1 MADNLITTNIT
12 ANADFTSLRTQ
23 LAATTAQ
30 LLKLQEVTAGT
41 NAKLANQIAVMNKSF
56 ASTLTSTG
64 QFSQHFVSLTSDVEK
79 FGRNLDRGQLKLN
92 NYFKTWQGHTR
103 KTSNLVREL
112 AKQQVMMENAI
123 IQPIGKNAQGLM
135 QYNVMVAKGLDEVK
149 NRTAIAR
156 QELAIMNKVMLDG
169 SNQLINWGK
178 NTQWAGR
185 QLTVGLTVPLAAFGM
200 AAQKAFREADQELVR
215 LTKVYGGLS
224 AVSATELAKVRK
236 DVSATAREIAGSYGI
251 AYKDTIALAADLAAT
266 GQQGNALL
274 ESTRQTSRLA
284 VLGEVDRQEA
294 MKATLAI
301 QNAFKQNTDELTQSI
316 DFLNAVENQTST
328 SLADLVEAIP
338 KAGPVVK
345 SLGGDVKDLALY
357 LTAMKEGGVNASEGA
372 NAIKSAM
379 ASLINPTK
387 VAREM
392 FSGFGIDIAGI
403 VTSNAGDLTGTII
416 ALQKSLDSLDP
427 LSKSRAI
434 EQLFGKFQFARMSAL
449 FENLG
454 KEGSQ
459 TLQVLDLMKAS
470 TQDLAAISDRELKMM
485 TESASGKYRRALE
498 SVKADLA
505 IIGESFLKINTFILN
520 VIDGIVKF
528 VGKLPGPIKSIL
540 TFLGG
545 LTAVAGPL
553 IMLTGVLANFFGYI
567 VKGMF
572 SLKQFFK
579 GGDQFKLLTPEII
592 AADAAAKAVG
602 ETFYS
607 DAKAAKVFEDAV
619 LALSRSFD
627 ILQTK
632 AALAT
637 QATHSS
643 VSMSTMSGNPVTTGA
658 GFDRSV
664 DKNSPYLGK
673 PYSRDMSHTI
683 PSGQEQL
690 GTIFGVVPGTGPVN
704 RKISNNPQM
713 YMEGDL
719 PRVPGVTSVN
729 SVSTGIVANEAAKW
743 HAMTAAIAMQSKEE
757 LALLKQEVAA
767 TGTITTQLS
776 SSYSAMLPPMVELT
790 SLAAAEGAAIVQQL
804 QAGKITVDQARAK
817 IIALNQTVEAMMAET
832 SQMVASSMGR
842 TIALTTVPL
851 TMQPTVDP
859 ITGKSNMKEMFHKG
873 STATL
878 VDKIA
883 RALGVRTS
891 GGGYSTET
899 TKPIIRKNE
908 GGLVYDPSRH
918 GSVVPGPANVDY
930 DMIPAKLPEGSYIL
944 NQEASRKNPNLV
956 NMAKNKYSGGGKV
969 VDAIL
974 TPRETYFDPEFTAAN
989 KPMLDRANSG
999 SRIEFNSGGFLGGM
1013 VKSGIRNYGK
1023 MQDMFSGRNSGVS
1036 ELDKTTA
1043 YIQSLRENKYQDN
1056 IVPNLIQND
1065 AASIL
1070 QFSKDPTMT
1079 PAKAVAIAENAV
1091 RASLESHKEYVRTGK
1106 GLTYTESQRKF
1117 MHDNFPELVVTR
1129 PDGMT
1134 DKQWKDHRRGKSP
1147 ADPVVRKQI
1156 FNVLKKKFPGTQIHY
1171 NLDRAHI
1178 ERMFGPTAGRGYF
1191 GEAAHDPFNRY
1202 GNDLQ
1207 RRGIVD
1213 DFVPLTN
1220 QEAFARSEQLAKAL
1234 GFIDADDYMRHVPI
1248 IEKWI
1253 TTGKWNGKGP
1263 IPENLVRA
1271 LGGDMKVFKAS
1282 GITSKPKTSRQPRTM
1297 MFRGRRVKLANSGGM
1312 IGGMV
1317 SQGKHAYGDPAAR
1330 LKAFAEMQQ
1339 ARRTAEHQ
1347 KNLER
1352 YPWIK
1357 PQIDAYRASQK
1368 GHFLGMPRGIKA
1380 VEEQRKARL
1389 TMEEINSSLMTG
1401 RFADIDPTDFGMLVS
1416 PTTGKS
1422 FPVPGIG
1429 GLYKKPDGNMV
1440 FVKPVMSET
1449 EALAE
1454 QRATIIAREAHGLN
1468 APRQEIRTMIDPT
1481 DPTGKRKLI
1490 VLESPFDEA
1499 FANSS
1504 GTFTQA
1510 EYFKQLVAAN
1520 LRGDRDLSPSNLYGS
1535 TLADVGT
1542 AGVFKMASSAQGMRT
1557 YSSDMPSMS
1566 DQARI
1571 NLLGVKGGAKK
1582 FFAESTLAIPKGMK
1596 AKDYHQTMIDEIDDV
1611 LPKLEKTISEF
1622 NLSVDERQYYEAMI
1636 DRLKAGR
1643 LVNWEEFHGIHSA
1656 VKTSAPKALTPA
1668 ALLKL
1673 KTESELRMRQRGHAA
1688 RLSDNAFKNNA
1699 NGFNMGGMVQARAM
1713 GGPVN
1718 SGQPYLVGE
1727 KGPELF
1733 VPKNN
1738 GGIVS
1743 NYALGGM
1750 VRSNKSGYGKYSA
1763 FRSKVRGNSSLRG
1776 APQVDANGVAIAP
1789 DQNSVMATSM
1799 AGMAMM
1805 MGGTMA
1811 PGIAGQGMQ
1820 LAGMAMQMAPILQM
1834 IGPMVKGMG
1843 TFSGIWAKIGI
1854 FLPKLL
1860 IVLRAG
1866 LAALMGP
1873 IGLVSIALAGVFMLW
1888 KRNRDEQA
1896 QNRKEEILSNGI
1908 TKKGAQ
1914 EAGIKYN
1921 NISNSIKDVN
1931 AQLELTRAK
1940 GKAAFEN
1947 LNSAGVQGLSLTIAE
1962 LKKAIK
1968 EAKASQKE
1976 LVEGFTN
1983 AGSGSASTAEKQKI
1997 VNEMATNLKAQF
2009 VAAGMSAQQA
2019 TNKIFAI
2026 IKASKNADM
2035 AFNAISSKGFGEIID
2050 KTTAATAMVEK
2061 LNKKMAETK
2070 LVSAAGGG
2078 YTAESS
2084 FKGEA
2089 LGNALS
2095 NTTAA
2100 IDANMKALVGTKDAM
2115 ENVIDEATA
2124 YKMTIDD
2131 INSKTGATTTLT
2143 KAQIESLKE
2152 THPAL
2157 EEILNTTD
2165 TTASAFAK
2173 WRIILS
2179 GVTAD
2184 LKHIT
2189 AEEAI
2194 AIAQFEEG
2202 LTSAIEAQEKTGVG
2216 VLGRSETIIKKL
2228 QLSIGKGL
2236 IAQQKAH
2243 NQAMTNIEDE
2253 IKALDKKIKK
2263 IQEAADA
2270 KIKAIEDEQ
2279 KANDFNSNMQQLQI
2293 ENQDAL
2299 AKGDMAGAALTQIKI
2314 KQLVDQRQKEMAI
2327 NAIREKE
2334 KKDVDALNKQKE
2346 SLSAKAEA
2354 SAKRLAALQ
2363 EAAAK
2368 SQIRLD
2374 KIKAYQMEYENI
2386 LRDRANISL
2395 MSEGKEKDEA
2405 LKSWRG
2411 NLGALG
2417 QNLSKDATGKDSVL
2431 SGMLKDI
2438 FQGSMI
2444 GSKGESLAGK
2454 MSTTYNGRPVTA
2466 YVPGI
2471 ADAKAEGQAA
2481 SISMAAANAIKGG
2494 ATLKDIMLAV
2504 RGQGKDGGWSPE
2516 NAIPV
2521 DANQDKYKT
2530 RDNGI
2535 LTDAA
2540 KLMIAK
2546 ELGLQVNQYFKYKAS
2561 KNSPEYTY
2569 KVKNPNSGS
2578 EIIRQAEGGII
2589 NGPGT
2594 GTSDSIP
2601 AYLSNGEYVVKSSA
2615 VSQYGVPFF
2624 DAVNAQK
2631 FAGGGAASKMQPGDK
2646 WDNRST
2652 TQSIGKFL
2660 LGSIGPTSML
2670 LSMMP
2675 KGTKDKILSAMW
2687 SMVGKPFEEI
2697 AAGSPTKG
2705 DWLNAALSVAPFATL
2720 PKIISSIKNIKMA
2733 KEFVHYAHSP
2743 IKSLQPS
2750 IGKITPGMAQYGPGT
2765 YGSSTSKFMGDTFG
2779 SEAHKLSLSPMAWL
2793 KTALGKGVITDDLL
2807 GKEAIAFA
2815 KKTGQQIPHNITDD
2829 FAKFLSSKGYSG
2841 YKTGDILT
2849 NWKVGYPGY
2858 GLTNSLGKVPFSNIM
2873 PTAAKSLDGPPGLVL
2888 SNGGYIPKFHDGI
2901 NNVPA
2906 DMLAQ
2911 LQKNEAII
2919 PANMNPFN
2927 PNANN
2932 ATMGTVY
2939 NVNIELNGTS
2949 VTVDDVMNKFDQRM
2963 RNVNAT
2969 MGRVI
2974 TNRNV

>member
-1 MADNLITTNIT
+1 
-12 ANADFTSLRTQ
+12 
-23 LAATTAQ
+23 
-30 LLKLQEVTAGT
+30 
-41 NAKLANQIAVMNKSF
+41 MNRSF
-56 ASTLTSTG
+56 VDTMRSTG
-64 QFSQHFVSLTSDVEK
+64 QFSSHFVTLSSDVDK
-79 FGRNLDRGQLKLN
+79 FGKNLDAGRMKLGQ
-92 NYFKTWQGHTR
+92 YFNTWQSHAKGTTNIV
-103 KTSNLVREL
+103 KEL
-112 AKQQVMMENAI
+112 AKQQVMLQNAVV
-123 IQPIGKNAQGLM
+123 QPLGKNAQGLM
-135 QYNVMVAKGLDEVK
+135 QYNVMVARGLDENK
-149 NRTAIAR
+149 NKLQLLR
-156 QELAIMNKVMLDG
+156 QEQAIMNKVMQDG

-185 QLTVGLTVPLAAFGM
+185 QLTVGLTVPIAAFG
-200 AAQKAFREADQELVR
+200 AAASKAFRDADAELIR
-215 LTKVYGGLS
+215 LQKVYGGLTAS
-224 AVSATELAKVRK
+224 TTAELEKVRR
-236 DVSATAREIAGSYGI
+236 DVTGI
-251 AYKDTIALAADLAAT
+251 AKEMASAYGVSFKDTIALAADLAAT
-266 GQQGNALL
+266 GKQGADLMKATQ
-274 ESTRQTSRLA
+274 ETTRLA
-284 VLGEVDRQEA
+284 VLGEVDRQDA

-301 QNAFKQNTDELTQSI
+301 QNAFKQNTQELTESI
-316 DFLNAVENQTST
+316 NFLNAVENQTST
-328 SLADLVEAIP
+328 SLADLTEAIP
-338 KAGPVVK
+338 KAGPVIK
-345 SLGGDVKDLALY
+345 SLGGDVQDLALY

-392 FSGFGIDIAGI
+392 FAGFGIDIAGI
-403 VTSNAGDLTGTII
+403 VTSNAGDLTGTIV

-427 LSKSRAI
+427 LSKSKAI

-470 TQDLAAISDRELKMM
+470 TQELAAISDRELKMM

-505 IIGESFLKINTFILN
+505 VIGESFLKINTFILN

-540 TFLGG
+540 TFVGG

-579 GGDQFKLLTPEII
+579 GGEQFKLLTPELV

-602 ETFYS
+602 ESFYS

-632 AALAT
+632 AAMAT

-643 VSMSTMSGNPVTTGA
+643 VNVSTMAGNAVTSGA
-658 GFDRSV
+658 GFDRVV
-664 DKNSPYLGK
+664 DKDSPYLGK

-713 YMEGDL
+713 YMDGDL

-729 SVSTGIVANEAAKW
+729 SVSTGIVASEAAKW
-743 HAMTAAIAMQSKEE
+743 HSMTAAIAMQSKEE

-767 TGTITTQLS
+767 TGTVTAELS
-776 SSYSAMLPPMVELT
+776 ASYSAMLPPMVELT
-790 SLAAAEGAAIVQQL
+790 SMAAAEGGAIVAEL
-804 QAGKITVDQARAK
+804 KAGKITVDQARAK
-817 IIALNQTVEAMMAET
+817 IIALNQQVEAMMAET

-842 TIALTTVPL
+842 TINLTTVPL
-851 TMQPTVDP
+851 TSQPTVDP

-873 STATL
+873 TTKNL

-883 RALGVRTS
+883 RSLGVRTS

-899 TKPIIRKNE
+899 TKPIIRRNE
-908 GGLVYDPSRH
+908 GGMVYDPSKH

-944 NQEASRKNPNLV
+944 NQEASRKNPSLV
-956 NMAKNKYSGGGKV
+956 NMAKNKYAGGGKV

-1013 VKSGIRNYGK
+1013 VRSGIRNYGK
-1023 MQDMFSGRNSGVS
+1023 MQDMFPAQASGSYELNKTSEYLDFLTSNS
-1036 ELDKTTA
+1036 
-1043 YIQSLRENKYQDN
+1043 YQDD

-1065 AASIL
+1065 AAAIL
-1070 QFSKDPTMT
+1070 NNSKDMNMT
-1079 PAKAVAIAENAV
+1079 PTQAVDIAEKAVKASIEN
-1091 RASLESHKEYVRTGK
+1091 HKEYLRTGK
-1106 GLTYTESQRKF
+1106 GMTYLESQRKF
-1117 MHDNFPELVVTR
+1117 MHDNFPELVITR
-1129 PDGMT
+1129 PNGMN
-1134 DKQWKDHRRGKSP
+1134 DVDWNKEKKKKSGGN
-1147 ADPVVRKQI
+1147 ATIRKSI
-1156 FNVLKKKFPGTQIHY
+1156 LSVLKKRYPGSTIYHDR
-1171 NLDRAHI
+1171 DRAHI
-1178 ERMFGPTAGRGYF
+1178 ERGTGNIAARGYF
-1191 GEAAHDPFNRY
+1191 GEAAHDPFNRF
-1202 GNDLQ
+1202 GNRLHL
-1207 RRGIVD
+1207 RGIID
-1213 DFVPLTN
+1213 DTVPLTRD
-1220 QEAFARSEQLAKAL
+1220 EALARAHKLSVAL
-1234 GFIDADDYMRHVPI
+1234 GFKDVDDYRAHVPV
-1248 IEKWI
+1248 IEKWLK
-1253 TTGKWNGKGP
+1253 TGKWNGRGP

-1271 LGGDMKVFKAS
+1271 LGGDMKVFRNS
-1282 GITSKPKTSRQPRTM
+1282 GTPSKSKTQRQPRTIM
-1297 MFRGRRVKLANSGGM
+1297 IRGRKLQLANDGGM

-1317 SQGKHAYGDPAAR
+1317 SQGKYAYGDPAAAAR
-1330 LKAFAEMQQ
+1330 LKAFADAQQ
-1339 ARRTAEHQ
+1339 VRRTAQHQ

-1352 YPWIK
+1352 FPWIK
-1357 PQIDAYRASQK
+1357 PQIDAYRASKK

-1389 TMEEINSSLMTG
+1389 AMEEINSSVMTS
-1401 RFADIDPTDFGMLVS
+1401 RFADTDPTDFGMLVS
-1416 PTTGKS
+1416 PTTGRS
-1422 FPVPGIG
+1422 FPVSGIG
-1429 GLYKKPDGNMV
+1429 GLYKKPDGSMV
-1440 FVKPVMSET
+1440 FVKPVMDET
-1449 EALAE
+1449 AALAE

-1468 APRQEIRTMIDPT
+1468 APRQEIKTMIDPT

-1499 FANSS
+1499 FAKSS
-1504 GTFTQA
+1504 GTFTQS

-1520 LRGDRDLSPSNLYGS
+1520 LRGDKDLSASNLYGS

-1542 AGVFKMASSAQGMRT
+1542 AGVFKMASGKRSYA
-1557 YSSDMPSMS
+1557 SDMPSMS

-1582 FFAESTLAIPKGMK
+1582 FFAESTLNIPKGMK
-1596 AKDYHQTMIDEIDDV
+1596 AKDYHEAMIAEIDSV
-1611 LPKLEKTISEF
+1611 LPKLEKTIAQF
-1622 NLSVDERQYYEAMI
+1622 DLSIDERQYYRAMI

-1643 LVNWEEFHGIHSA
+1643 NVNWEEFHGIHSA
-1656 VKTSAPKALTPA
+1656 VKTSATKALSPA

-1688 RLSDNAFKNNA
+1688 SLSDNAFKNDA

-1750 VRSNKSGYGKYSA
+1750 VRSNKSGYGKFA
-1763 FRSKVRGNSSLRG
+1763 NFRTSVKNDGLRSTVRGTGTLRT
-1776 APQVDANGVAIAP
+1776 PKLDAEGNVIAP
-1789 DQNSVMATSM
+1789 DPNSGMAGSM
-1799 AGMAMM
+1799 AGMALM
-1805 MGGTMA
+1805 MGGQQVGGTV
-1811 PGIAGQGMQ
+1811 GSGMGF
-1820 LAGMAMQMAPILQM
+1820 AGMAMQMAPLL
-1834 IGPMVKGMG
+1834 PMLTKARTSIAGMG
-1843 TFSGIWAKIGI
+1843 GALKALGSLGPKI
-1854 FLPKLL
+1854 L
-1860 IVLRAG
+1860 IGLRAG
-1866 LAALMGP
+1866 IAALMGP
-1873 IGLVSIALAGVFMLW
+1873 IGLVSIALGGLFMLW

-1914 EAGIKYN
+1914 EAGIRYN
-1921 NISNSIKDVN
+1921 NMSNSIADVN

-1976 LVEGFTN
+1976 LVEGFSN
-1983 AGSGSASTAEKQKI
+1983 AGSGSASTQEKQKI

-2050 KTTAATAMVEK
+2050 KTTAATSMVEK

-2070 LVSAAGGG
+2070 LVQASGGG
-2078 YTAESS
+2078 YKAESS

-2095 NTTAA
+2095 NTTSA

-2115 ENVIDEATA
+2115 GNVIDEATA

-2131 INSKTGATTTLT
+2131 INSKTGSTTTLT
-2143 KAQIESLKE
+2143 KEQIESLKE

-2157 EEILNTTD
+2157 QEILNTTD

-2173 WRIILS
+2173 WRIVLS
-2179 GVTAD
+2179 GVRVD
-2184 LKHIT
+2184 LKNIT

-2202 LTSAIEAQEKTGVG
+2202 LNSAIEAQEKTGAG
-2216 VLGRSETIIKKL
+2216 VLGKSQTIINKL
-2228 QLSIGKGL
+2228 QLQIGKGL
-2236 IAQQKAH
+2236 AAQQKAH
-2243 NQAMTNIEDE
+2243 NQAMGNIEDE
-2253 IKALDKKIKK
+2253 IKAIDKKIKK
-2263 IQEAADA
+2263 IQEEADA

-2279 KANDFNSNMQQLQI
+2279 KANDFNANMQQLQI

-2314 KQLVDQRQKEMAI
+2314 RQLADQRQKELAI

-2334 KKDVDALNKQKE
+2334 AKDIDALNKKKE
-2346 SLSAKAEA
+2346 GLAAKAEA

-2368 SQIRLD
+2368 TQIRLD
-2374 KIKAYQMEYENI
+2374 KIKTYQLEYENI
-2386 LRDRANISL
+2386 LKEKANINL
-2395 MSEGKEKDEA
+2395 MAEGKEKEEA
-2405 LKSWRG
+2405 IKAFRG
-2411 NLGALG
+2411 NLGSLG
-2417 QNLSKDATGKDSVL
+2417 QNLSKDATGKDSAL
-2431 SGMLKDI
+2431 AGMVKDI
-2438 FQGSMI
+2438 FQGVMI
-2444 GSKGESLAGK
+2444 GSKGESLAG
-2454 MSTTYNGRPVTA
+2454 TTTRNYVGRRMVES

-2471 ADAKAEGQAA
+2471 ADAKVGT
-2481 SISMAAANAIKGG
+2481 AANDISLKAAESIKGG
-2494 ATLKDIMLAV
+2494 ATLQDIVIAVQGGHKTPGTALRIKTDLNKYAVETSGSGKGYLTDSAESAIIADHGLAKGEYFEYNGYRYRLDSDTNAV
-2504 RGQGKDGGWSPE
+2504 RGKKLASGGPVFGAG
-2516 NAIPV
+2516 NA
-2521 DANQDKYKT
+2521 
-2530 RDNGI
+2530 
-2535 LTDAA
+2535 
-2540 KLMIAK
+2540 
-2546 ELGLQVNQYFKYKAS
+2546 
-2561 KNSPEYTY
+2561 
-2569 KVKNPNSGS
+2569 
-2578 EIIRQAEGGII
+2578 
-2589 NGPGT
+2589 
-2594 GTSDSIP
+2594 TSDSIP
-2601 AYLSNGEYVVKSSA
+2601 AMLSNGEYVINAKSAS
-2615 VSQYGVPFF
+2615 SYGYQNL
-2624 DAVNAQK
+2624 DSINRMAQ
-2631 FAGGGAASKMQPGDK
+2631 GG
-2646 WDNRST
+2646 
-2652 TQSIGKFL
+2652 L
-2660 LGSIGPTSML
+2660 
-2670 LSMMP
+2670 
-2675 KGTKDKILSAMW
+2675 AMRY
-2687 SMVGKPFEEI
+2687 
-2697 AAGSPTKG
+2697 
-2705 DWLNAALSVAPFATL
+2705 D
-2720 PKIISSIKNIKMA
+2720 ISSGSKIK
-2733 KEFVHYAHSP
+2733 
-2743 IKSLQPS
+2743 
-2750 IGKITPGMAQYGPGT
+2750 
-2765 YGSSTSKFMGDTFG
+2765 
-2779 SEAHKLSLSPMAWL
+2779 
-2793 KTALGKGVITDDLL
+2793 
-2807 GKEAIAFA
+2807 
-2815 KKTGQQIPHNITDD
+2815 
-2829 FAKFLSSKGYSG
+2829 
-2841 YKTGDILT
+2841 
-2849 NWKVGYPGY
+2849 
-2858 GLTNSLGKVPFSNIM
+2858 
-2873 PTAAKSLDGPPGLVL
+2873 
-2888 SNGGYIPKFHDGI
+2888 
-2901 NNVPA
+2901 
-2906 DMLAQ
+2906 
-2911 LQKNEAII
+2911 
-2919 PANMNPFN
+2919 ANMATGGV
-2927 PNANN
+2927 ANSSQ
-2932 ATMGTVY
+2932 TVY

-2969 MGRVI
+2969 MGRVV
-2974 TNRNV
+2974 TNRK

>member
-1 MADNLITTNIT
+1 
-12 ANADFTSLRTQ
+12 
-23 LAATTAQ
+23 
-30 LLKLQEVTAGT
+30 
-41 NAKLANQIAVMNKSF
+41 MNRSF
-56 ASTLTSTG
+56 VDTMRSTG
-64 QFSQHFVSLTSDVEK
+64 QFSSHFVTLSSDVDK
-79 FGRNLDRGQLKLN
+79 FGKNLDAGRMKLGK
-92 NYFKTWQGHTR
+92 YFNTWQSHAKGTTNIV
-103 KTSNLVREL
+103 KEL
-112 AKQQVMMENAI
+112 AKQQVMLQNAVV
-123 IQPIGKNAQGLM
+123 QPLGKNAQGLM
-135 QYNVMVAKGLDEVK
+135 QYNVMVARGLDENK
-149 NRTAIAR
+149 NKLQLLR
-156 QELAIMNKVMLDG
+156 QEQAIMNKVMQDG

-185 QLTVGLTVPLAAFGM
+185 QLTVGLTVPIAAFG
-200 AAQKAFREADQELVR
+200 AAASKAFREADAELIR
-215 LTKVYGGLS
+215 LQKVYGGLTAS
-224 AVSATELAKVRK
+224 TTAELEKVRR
-236 DVSATAREIAGSYGI
+236 DVTGI
-251 AYKDTIALAADLAAT
+251 AKEMASAYGVSFKDTIALAADLAAT
-266 GQQGNALL
+266 GKQGTDLMKATQ
-274 ESTRQTSRLA
+274 ETTRLA
-284 VLGEVDRQEA
+284 VLGEVDRQDA

-301 QNAFKQNTDELTQSI
+301 QNAFKQNTQELTESI
-316 DFLNAVENQTST
+316 NFLNAVENQTST
-328 SLADLVEAIP
+328 SLADLTEAIP
-338 KAGPVVK
+338 KAGPVIK
-345 SLGGDVKDLALY
+345 SLGGEVQDLALY

-392 FSGFGIDIAGI
+392 FAGFGIDIAGI

-427 LSKSRAI
+427 LSKSKAI

-470 TQDLAAISDRELKMM
+470 TQELAAISDRELKMM

-505 IIGESFLKINTFILN
+505 VIGESFLKINTFILN
-520 VIDGIVKF
+520 VIDGVVKF

-540 TFLGG
+540 TFVGG

-579 GGDQFKLLTPEII
+579 GGEQFKLLTPELV

-602 ETFYS
+602 ESFYS

-632 AALAT
+632 AAMAT

-643 VSMSTMSGNPVTTGA
+643 VNVSTIAGNAVTSGA
-658 GFDRSV
+658 GFDRVV

-713 YMEGDL
+713 YMDGDL

-729 SVSTGIVANEAAKW
+729 SVSTGIVASEAAKW
-743 HAMTAAIAMQSKEE
+743 HSMTAAIAMQSKEE

-767 TGTITTQLS
+767 TGTVTAELS
-776 SSYSAMLPPMVELT
+776 ASYSAMLPPMVELT
-790 SLAAAEGAAIVQQL
+790 SMAAAEGGAIVAEL
-804 QAGKITVDQARAK
+804 KAGKITVDQARAK
-817 IIALNQTVEAMMAET
+817 IIALNQQVEAMMAET

-842 TIALTTVPL
+842 TINLTTVPL
-851 TMQPTVDP
+851 TSQPTVDP

-873 STATL
+873 TTKNL

-883 RALGVRTS
+883 RSLGVRTS

-899 TKPIIRKNE
+899 TKPIIRRNE
-908 GGLVYDPSRH
+908 GGMVYDPSKH

-944 NQEASRKNPNLV
+944 NQEASRKNPSLV
-956 NMAKNKYSGGGKV
+956 NMAKNKYAGGGKV

-999 SRIEFNSGGFLGGM
+999 SRIEFNAGGFLGGM
-1013 VKSGIRNYGK
+1013 VKNGIRNYGK
-1023 MQDMFSGRNSGVS
+1023 MQDIFSGRNAGVS
-1036 ELDKTTA
+1036 ELERTTS
-1043 YIQSLRENKYQDN
+1043 YIKALRENKYQDN

-1065 AASIL
+1065 AAAIL
-1070 QFSKDPTMT
+1070 KFSKDPTMT
-1079 PAKAVAIAENAV
+1079 PAKAVAIAENAI
-1091 RASLESHKEYVRTGK
+1091 RASMESHKEYVKTGK

-1117 MHDNFPELVVTR
+1117 MESNFPELVIKR
-1129 PDGMT
+1129 PKGMT
-1134 DKQWKDHRRGKSP
+1134 DKQWKDYKRGKSP
-1147 ADPVVRKQI
+1147 ADPVARKAI
-1156 FNVLKKKFPGTQIHY
+1156 FNILKNRFPGVPIHY

-1178 ERMFGPTAGRGYF
+1178 ERMFGSTAGRGYF

-1207 RRGIVD
+1207 RRKIVND
-1213 DFVPLTN
+1213 VVPLTN
-1220 QEAFARSEQLAKAL
+1220 QEALARSEQLAKAL
-1234 GFIDADDYMRHVPI
+1234 GFVDVDDYMRHVPI

-1253 TTGKWNGKGP
+1253 TTGKWNGSKP
-1263 IPENLVRA
+1263 IPETLVRA
-1271 LGGDMKVFKAS
+1271 LGGDMKIFNAS
-1282 GITSKPKTSRQPRTM
+1282 RTPKKSKSSVPTTIM
-1297 MFRGRRVKLANSGGM
+1297 IRGRRVKLANSGGM
-1312 IGGMV
+1312 IGGIV
-1317 SQGKHAYGDPAAR
+1317 SQGKHAYGDPAAAAR
-1330 LKAFAEMQQ
+1330 LKAFADAQQ
-1339 ARRTAEHQ
+1339 VRRTAQHQ

-1352 YPWIK
+1352 FPWIK
-1357 PQIDAYRASQK
+1357 PQIDAYRASKK

-1389 TMEEINSSLMTG
+1389 TMEEINSSVMSG
-1401 RFADIDPTDFGMLVS
+1401 RFADMDPTDFGMLVS
-1416 PTTGKS
+1416 PSIGRS
-1422 FPVPGIG
+1422 FPVSGIG
-1429 GLYKKPDGNMV
+1429 GLYKKPDGSMV
-1440 FVKPVMSET
+1440 FVKPAMSET

-1468 APRQEIRTMIDPT
+1468 SPRQEIRTMIDPT
-1481 DPTGKRKLI
+1481 DATGKRKLI

-1499 FANSS
+1499 FANST

-1520 LRGDRDLSPSNLYGS
+1520 LRGDRDLSSSNLYGS

-1542 AGVFKMASSAQGMRT
+1542 AGVFKMASNAQGRRE
-1557 YSSDMPSMS
+1557 YSDDMPSMK

-1582 FFAESTLAIPKGMK
+1582 FFAETTLNIPKGMK
-1596 AKDYHQTMIDEIDDV
+1596 AKDYHQAMIDEIDEV
-1611 LPKLEKTISEF
+1611 LPKLEKTITEF
-1622 NLSVDERQYYEAMI
+1622 NLSVDERQYYKAMI
-1636 DRLKAGR
+1636 DRLKDGR

-1656 VKTSAPKALTPA
+1656 VKTSAPKALSPA

-1688 RLSDNAFKNNA
+1688 SLSDNAFKNNG
-1699 NGFNMGGMVQARAM
+1699 NGFNMGGMIQARAK

-1750 VRSNKSGYGKYSA
+1750 VRSNKTGYGKFGN
-1763 FRSKVRGNSSLRG
+1763 FRTSVKNNGLRSTVRGSSSLRG
-1776 APQVDANGVAIAP
+1776 APQVDANGVAVP
-1789 DQNSVMATSM
+1789 VDQNSVMATSM

-1805 MGGTMA
+1805 MGGSQV
-1811 PGIAGQGMQ
+1811 PGVAGQGMQ
-1820 LAGMAMQMAPILQM
+1820 FAGMAMQMAPMLKM

-1843 TFSGIWAKIGI
+1843 TFGGLLAKARTIGMAAFTALRIGI
-1854 FLPKLL
+1854 
-1860 IVLRAG
+1860 
-1866 LAALMGP
+1866 AALMGP
-1873 IGLVSIALAGVFMLW
+1873 VGLVSIAIGGLVALFL
-1888 KRNRDEQA
+1888 KIRAERA
-1896 QNRKEEILSNGI
+1896 QDRKEEILSNGI
-1908 TKKGAQ
+1908 TKKGAE

-1921 NISNSIKDVN
+1921 NVSNSIKDVN

-1976 LVEGFTN
+1976 LVEGFSN
-1983 AGSGSASTAEKQKI
+1983 AGSGSASTQEKQKI

-2050 KTTAATAMVEK
+2050 KTTAATSMVEK
-2061 LNKKMAETK
+2061 LNKKMAETR
-2070 LVSAAGGG
+2070 LVQASGGG
-2078 YTAESS
+2078 YKAESS

-2095 NTTAA
+2095 NTTSA

-2115 ENVIDEATA
+2115 GNVIDEATA

-2131 INSKTGATTTLT
+2131 INSKTGSTTTLT
-2143 KAQIESLKE
+2143 KEQIESLKE

-2157 EEILNTTD
+2157 QEILNTTD

-2173 WRIILS
+2173 WRIVLS
-2179 GVTAD
+2179 GVRVD

-2202 LTSAIEAQEKTGVG
+2202 LNSAIEAQEKSGVG
-2216 VLGRSETIIKKL
+2216 VLGKSQTIINKL
-2228 QLSIGKGL
+2228 QLQIGKGL
-2236 IAQQKAH
+2236 AAQQKAH
-2243 NQAMTNIEDE
+2243 NQAMGNIEDE
-2253 IKALDKKIKK
+2253 IKAIDKKIKK
-2263 IQEAADA
+2263 IQEEADA

-2279 KANDFNSNMQQLQI
+2279 KANDFNANMQQLQI

-2314 KQLVDQRQKEMAI
+2314 RQLADQRQKELAI

-2334 KKDVDALNKQKE
+2334 AKDIDALNKKKE
-2346 SLSAKAEA
+2346 GLAAKQEA

-2368 SQIRLD
+2368 TQIRLD
-2374 KIKAYQMEYENI
+2374 KIKTYQLEYENI
-2386 LRDRANISL
+2386 LKEKANISL
-2395 MSEGKEKDEA
+2395 MAEGKERDEA
-2405 LKSWRG
+2405 LKAWRG

-2417 QNLSKDATGKDSVL
+2417 QNLSKDATGKDSAL
-2431 SGMLKDI
+2431 AGMVKDI
-2438 FQGSMI
+2438 FQGTMI
-2444 GSKGESLAGK
+2444 GSKGESLAG
-2454 MSTTYNGRPVTA
+2454 TTTRNYVGRRMVES

-2471 ADAKAEGQAA
+2471 ADAKAGTAA
-2481 SISMAAANAIKGG
+2481 SDLSLKAADSIKGG
-2494 ATLKDIMLAV
+2494 SSLNDIVLAV
-2504 RGQGKDGGWSPE
+2504 RGQGKDGGWSKAT
-2516 NAIPV
+2516 AIPV
-2521 DANQDKYKT
+2521 DTNYDKYKT
-2530 RDNGI
+2530 RDGGI
-2535 LTDAA
+2535 LTDDS
-2540 KLMIAK
+2540 KVKIAK
-2546 ELGLQVNQYFKYKAS
+2546 ELGLEKDQYFKYLNKTYRVYDPNDGS
-2561 KNSPEYTY
+2561 KI
-2569 KVKNPNSGS
+2569 V
-2578 EIIRQAEGGII
+2578 RQAKGGPVF
-2589 NGPGT
+2589 GAGSA
-2594 GTSDSIP
+2594 TSDSIP
-2601 AYLSNGEYVVKSSA
+2601 AMLSNGEYVINAKSASA
-2615 VSQYGVPFF
+2615 YGYQNL
-2624 DAVNAQK
+2624 DTI
-2631 FAGGGAASKMQPGDK
+2631 
-2646 WDNRST
+2646 NR
-2652 TQSIGKFL
+2652 
-2660 LGSIGPTSML
+2660 
-2670 LSMMP
+2670 
-2675 KGTKDKILSAMW
+2675 
-2687 SMVGKPFEEI
+2687 
-2697 AAGSPTKG
+2697 
-2705 DWLNAALSVAPFATL
+2705 
-2720 PKIISSIKNIKMA
+2720 
-2733 KEFVHYAHSP
+2733 
-2743 IKSLQPS
+2743 
-2750 IGKITPGMAQYGPGT
+2750 MAQGGLAVRYDIPS
-2765 YGSSTSKFMGDTFG
+2765 GSKI
-2779 SEAHKLSLSPMAWL
+2779 K
-2793 KTALGKGVITDDLL
+2793 
-2807 GKEAIAFA
+2807 
-2815 KKTGQQIPHNITDD
+2815 
-2829 FAKFLSSKGYSG
+2829 
-2841 YKTGDILT
+2841 
-2849 NWKVGYPGY
+2849 
-2858 GLTNSLGKVPFSNIM
+2858 
-2873 PTAAKSLDGPPGLVL
+2873 
-2888 SNGGYIPKFHDGI
+2888 
-2901 NNVPA
+2901 
-2906 DMLAQ
+2906 
-2911 LQKNEAII
+2911 
-2919 PANMNPFN
+2919 ANMATGGV
-2927 PNANN
+2927 ANSSQ
-2932 ATMGTVY
+2932 TVY
-2939 NVNIELNGTS
+2939 NVNIELNGTN

-2969 MGRVI
+2969 MGRVV
-2974 TNRNV
+2974 TNRK

>member
-1 MADNLITTNIT
+1 MN
-12 ANADFTSLRTQ
+12 RTFVD
-23 LAATTAQ
+23 T
-30 LLKLQEVTAGT
+30 
-41 NAKLANQIAVMNKSF
+41 MR
-56 ASTLTSTG
+56 STG
-64 QFSQHFVSLTSDVEK
+64 QFSSHFVTLASDVDK
-79 FGRNLDRGQLKLN
+79 FGKNLDAGRMKLGD
-92 NYFKTWQGHTR
+92 YFNTWQGHAKR
-103 KTSNLVREL
+103 TSNIVKDL
-112 AKQQVMMENAI
+112 AKQQVMLQNAVV
-123 IQPIGKNAQGLM
+123 QPLGKNAQGLM
-135 QYNVMVAKGLDEVK
+135 QYNVMVARGLDETK
-149 NRTAIAR
+149 NKMQLLR
-156 QELAIMNKVMLDG
+156 QEQAIMNKVMMDG

-185 QLTVGLTVPLAAFGM
+185 QLTVGLTVPLAAFGV
-200 AAQKAFREADQELVR
+200 AASKAFREADAELIR
-215 LTKVYGGLS
+215 LQKVYGGLTATTS
-224 AVSATELAKVRK
+224 AELDKIRK
-236 DVSATAREIAGSYGI
+236 DVTGLAKEMASAYGVSF
-251 AYKDTIALAADLAAT
+251 KDTISLASDLAAT
-266 GQQGNALL
+266 GKQGNDLL
-274 ESTRQTSRLA
+274 KATQQTTRLA
-284 VLGEVDRQEA
+284 VLGEVDRQDA

-301 QNAFKQNTDELTQSI
+301 QNAFKQSTEELTQSI

-328 SLADLVEAIP
+328 SLADLTEAIP
-338 KAGPVVK
+338 KAGPVIK

-392 FSGFGIDIAGI
+392 FAGFGIDIGGI
-403 VTSNAGDLTGTII
+403 VTSNAGDLTGTIL
-416 ALQKSLDSLDP
+416 ALQKSLDQLDP
-427 LSKSRAI
+427 LSKSKAI

-454 KEGSQ
+454 KSGSQ
-459 TLQVLDLMKAS
+459 TLQVMDLMKAS
-470 TQDLAAISDRELKMM
+470 TSELAAISDRELKMM
-485 TESASGKYRRALE
+485 TESASGRYKRALE

-505 IIGESFLKINTFILN
+505 AVGESFLKINTFILN

-528 VGKLPGPIKSIL
+528 VGKLPGPIKTIL
-540 TFLGG
+540 TFVGG

-553 IMLTGVLANFFGYI
+553 IMLTGVLGNFFGYI
-567 VKGMF
+567 IKGVF

-579 GGDQFKLLTPEII
+579 GGDGFKLLTPEIV
-592 AADAAAKAVG
+592 AADNAAKAIG
-602 ETFYS
+602 ESFYS
-607 DAKAAKVFEDAV
+607 DAKAAKIFEDAV
-619 LALSRSFD
+619 LGLSRSFD

-637 QATHSS
+637 KATHSS
-643 VSMSTMSGNPVTTGA
+643 VNMSTMAGGAVTTGA
-658 GFDRSV
+658 GFDRVV
-664 DKNSPYLGK
+664 DKDSPYLGK

-729 SVSTGIVANEAAKW
+729 SVSTGIVASEAAKW
-743 HAMTAAIAMQSKEE
+743 HSMTAALAMQSKEE
-757 LALLKQEVAA
+757 LALLKQEVSA
-767 TGTITTQLS
+767 TGTITAELS
-776 SSYSAMLPPMVELT
+776 ASYSAMLPPMVELT
-790 SLAAAEGAAIVQQL
+790 SMAAAEGAAIVAEL
-804 QAGKITVDQARAK
+804 KAGKLTVDQARAK
-817 IIALNQTVEAMMAET
+817 IIALNQQVEAMMAET

-842 TIALTTVPL
+842 TINLTTVPL
-851 TMQPTVDP
+851 TSQPTVDP

-873 STATL
+873 TTKNL
-878 VDKIA
+878 VDKVA

-908 GGLVYDPSRH
+908 GGMVYDPSRH

-930 DMIPAKLPEGSYIL
+930 DMIPAKLPSGSYIL
-944 NQEASRKNPNLV
+944 NQQASRNNPDLV
-956 NMAKNKYSGGGKV
+956 SMATNRYAGGGQV
-969 VDAIL
+969 VDALL

-989 KPMLDRANSG
+989 KPMLDKANSG
-999 SRIEFNSGGFLGGM
+999 SRVQLNGGGFLGGL
-1013 VKSGIRNYGK
+1013 VTRGIRNYGK
-1023 MQDMFSGRNSGVS
+1023 MEEMFSGRNSGLS
-1036 ELDKTTA
+1036 ELDKTTS
-1043 YIQSLRENKYQDN
+1043 YIKALRENKYQDN

-1065 AASIL
+1065 AAAIL

-1091 RASLESHKEYVRTGK
+1091 RASLDSHKEYIKTGK

-1117 MHDNFPELVVTR
+1117 MSDNFPELVVTR

-1134 DKQWKDHRRGKSP
+1134 DKQWKDHKRGKSP

-1220 QEAFARSEQLAKAL
+1220 QEALARSEQLAKAL

-1248 IEKWI
+1248 IEKWV
-1253 TTGKWNGKGP
+1253 TTGKWNGKDP

-1271 LGGDMKVFKAS
+1271 LGADMKIFRS
-1282 GITSKPKTSRQPRTM
+1282 SRTPSKPKTSRQPKTV
-1297 MFRGRRVKLANSGGM
+1297 MFRGRRVRLANSGGM
-1312 IGGMV
+1312 IGGLV
-1317 SQGKHAYGDPAAR
+1317 SSSKHAYGDPAAAAR
-1330 LKAFAEMQQ
+1330 IKAFADAQQ
-1339 ARRTAEHQ
+1339 ARRQAQHQ

-1352 YPWIK
+1352 FPWIK

-1389 TMEEINSSLMTG
+1389 TMEEINSSVMAG
-1401 RFADIDPTDFGMLVS
+1401 RFADMDPTDFGMLVS
-1416 PTTGKS
+1416 PTTGRS

-1429 GLYKKPDGNMV
+1429 GLYKKPDGSMV
-1440 FVKPVMSET
+1440 FVKPAMSET

-1468 APRQEIRTMIDPT
+1468 SPRQEIRTMMDPT
-1481 DPTGKRKLI
+1481 DPNGKRKII

-1520 LRGDRDLSPSNLYGS
+1520 LRGDRDLSSSNLYGS

-1542 AGVFKMASSAQGMRT
+1542 AGVFKMASNAQGKRE
-1557 YSSDMPSMS
+1557 YADEMPSMKEQS
-1566 DQARI
+1566 RI
-1571 NLLGVKGGAKK
+1571 NLLGVKGGAKR
-1582 FFAESTLAIPKGMK
+1582 FFAESTLDIPKGMK
-1596 AKDYHQTMIDEIDDV
+1596 AKDYHQAMIDEIDSV

-1622 NLSVDERQYYEAMI
+1622 NLTADERVFYDAMI
-1636 DRLKAGR
+1636 QRLRDGR

-1656 VKTSAPKALTPA
+1656 VKASPPKALTPA

-1688 RLSDNAFKNNA
+1688 SLSDMAFKNNA
-1699 NGFNMGGMVQARAM
+1699 NGFNMGGMIQARAM

-1738 GGIVS
+1738 GGIIS

-1750 VRSNKSGYGKYSA
+1750 VRSNKTGYGRYSSV
-1763 FRSKVRGNSSLRG
+1763 RSKIRGTGTLRT
-1776 APQVDANGVAIAP
+1776 PKLDAEGNVIAP
-1789 DQNSVMATSM
+1789 DPNSGMASSM
-1799 AGMAMM
+1799 AGMALM
-1805 MGGTMA
+1805 MGGQQVGGTV
-1811 PGIAGQGMQ
+1811 GSGMGF
-1820 LAGMAMQMAPILQM
+1820 AGMAMQMAPLLPMLTKAKTSISGMGGALKAM
-1834 IGPMVKGMG
+1834 GSIGP
-1843 TFSGIWAKIGI
+1843 KI
-1854 FLPKLL
+1854 L
-1860 IVLRAG
+1860 IALRAG
-1866 LAALMGP
+1866 IAALMGP
-1873 IGLVSIALAGVFMLW
+1873 LGLVSLALGGLFMLW
-1888 KRNRDEQA
+1888 NRYRKEQE

-1976 LVEGFTN
+1976 LVDGFSN
-1983 AGSGSASTAEKQKI
+1983 AGSGSATTGEKQKI

-2009 VAAGMSAQQA
+2009 VAAGMSAQEA

-2050 KTTAATAMVEK
+2050 KTTAATSMVEK

-2070 LVSAAGGG
+2070 LVQAQGGG
-2078 YTAESS
+2078 YKSEST

-2095 NTTAA
+2095 NTTSA

-2115 ENVIDEATA
+2115 GNVIDEATA

-2131 INSKTGATTTLT
+2131 INSKTGATNTLT
-2143 KAQIESLKE
+2143 KEQIESLKE

-2157 EEILNTTD
+2157 QEILNTTD

-2173 WRIILS
+2173 WRIVLS
-2179 GVTAD
+2179 GVRVD

-2202 LTSAIEAQEKTGVG
+2202 LNSAIEAQEKSGAG
-2216 VLGRSETIIKKL
+2216 VLGKSQTVINKL
-2228 QLSIGKGL
+2228 QLQIGKGL
-2236 IAQQKAH
+2236 AAQQKAH
-2243 NQAMTNIEDE
+2243 NQAMTNIQDE
-2253 IKALDKKIKK
+2253 IKAIDKKIKK
-2263 IQEAADA
+2263 IQEEADA
-2270 KIKAIEDEQ
+2270 KVKAIEDEQ
-2279 KANDFNSNMQQLQI
+2279 KANDFNANMQQLQI
-2293 ENQDAL
+2293 DNQDAL
-2299 AKGDMAGAALTQIKI
+2299 AKGDMAGAAMAQIKI
-2314 KQLVDQRQKEMAI
+2314 RQLADQRQKELAI
-2327 NAIREKE
+2327 AAIRDKE
-2334 KKDVDALNKQKE
+2334 KKDVDALARKKE
-2346 SLSAKAEA
+2346 GLAAKAEA

-2368 SQIRLD
+2368 TQIRLD
-2374 KIKAYQMEYENI
+2374 KIKAYQVEYENI
-2386 LRDRANISL
+2386 LKEKANINL
-2395 MSEGKEKDEA
+2395 MAEGKEKEKA
-2405 LKSWRG
+2405 IKIWRG
-2411 NLGALG
+2411 SLGSLG
-2417 QNLSKDATGKDSVL
+2417 QNLSKDATGKDSAL
-2431 SGMLKDI
+2431 AGMVKDI
-2438 FQGSMI
+2438 FQGTMI
-2444 GSKGESLAGK
+2444 GSKGESLAG
-2454 MSTTYNGRPVTA
+2454 TTTRNYVGRRMVES

-2471 ADAKAEGQAA
+2471 ADAKAG
-2481 SISMAAANAIKGG
+2481 AAATDLSLKAAESIKGG
-2494 ATLKDIMLAV
+2494 STLQDIVLAV
-2504 RGQGKDGGWSPE
+2504 RGQGKDGGWSKAT
-2516 NAIPV
+2516 AIPV
-2521 DANQDKYKT
+2521 ATNNDKYKT
-2530 RDNGI
+2530 RDGGV
-2535 LTDAA
+2535 LTDDS
-2540 KLMIAK
+2540 KVKIAS
-2546 ELGLQVNQYFKYKAS
+2546 ELGLEKDQYFEYKGKIYRVYDPTKGS
-2561 KNSPEYTY
+2561 KI
-2569 KVKNPNSGS
+2569 VK
-2578 EIIRQAEGGII
+2578 QAKGGPVFGAG
-2589 NGPGT
+2589 N

-2601 AYLSNGEYVVKSSA
+2601 AMLSNGEYVINAKSAASYGYHNLDGINRMAQGGLAMRYDIPSA
-2615 VSQYGVPFF
+2615 SKIRM
-2624 DAVNAQK
+2624 A
-2631 FAGGGAASKMQPGDK
+2631 AGGGP
-2646 WDNRST
+2646 
-2652 TQSIGKFL
+2652 
-2660 LGSIGPTSML
+2660 
-2670 LSMMP
+2670 
-2675 KGTKDKILSAMW
+2675 
-2687 SMVGKPFEEI
+2687 V
-2697 AAGSPTKG
+2697 
-2705 DWLNAALSVAPFATL
+2705 
-2720 PKIISSIKNIKMA
+2720 
-2733 KEFVHYAHSP
+2733 
-2743 IKSLQPS
+2743 
-2750 IGKITPGMAQYGPGT
+2750 
-2765 YGSSTSKFMGDTFG
+2765 GSSET
-2779 SEAHKLSLSPMAWL
+2779 
-2793 KTALGKGVITDDLL
+2793 I
-2807 GKEAIAFA
+2807 
-2815 KKTGQQIPHNITDD
+2815 
-2829 FAKFLSSKGYSG
+2829 
-2841 YKTGDILT
+2841 
-2849 NWKVGYPGY
+2849 
-2858 GLTNSLGKVPFSNIM
+2858 
-2873 PTAAKSLDGPPGLVL
+2873 
-2888 SNGGYIPKFHDGI
+2888 
-2901 NNVPA
+2901 
-2906 DMLAQ
+2906 
-2911 LQKNEAII
+2911 
-2919 PANMNPFN
+2919 
-2927 PNANN
+2927 
-2932 ATMGTVY
+2932 Y
-2939 NVNIELNGTS
+2939 NVTIELNGTS

-2963 RNVNAT
+2963 RQVNAT
-2969 MGRVI
+2969 MGRTV
-2974 TNRNV
+2974 TNRK